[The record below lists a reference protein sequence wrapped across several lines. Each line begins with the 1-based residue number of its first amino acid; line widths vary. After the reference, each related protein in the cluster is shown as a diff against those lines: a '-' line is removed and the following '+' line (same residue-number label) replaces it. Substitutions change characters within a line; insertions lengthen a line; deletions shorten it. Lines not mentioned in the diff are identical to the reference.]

1 MPEAAAPFPPE
12 LPEASIVRLDGRGEV
27 FVRRH
32 VHPDPNAPTV
42 LLLHGW
48 TASVDLQFIAAYE
61 QLAEV
66 CSFVGLDHRG
76 HGRGLRTFERYELE
90 DVADDAAAL
99 CRALDLPP
107 VIAIGYSMGGPI
119 TMHLARRHPD
129 LVAGIVLQA
138 TALEWRA
145 TLRERLAWKLMP
157 LFGTAIRS
165 WLQPHVLRKGVGR
178 MVPDNSSL
186 APYRDWLAAE
196 ANRNDPRV
204 IVEAGKA
211 LSRHDARP
219 WASSLGVPAGS
230 LISTRDRLVK
240 PRKQR
245 ALADAVGATT
255 VEVPM
260 DHLGSIE
267 QPDEFAAATVELVR
281 RITYQLGSDPS

>member
-1 MPEAAAPFPPE
+1 VSESSLFPPQ
-12 LPEASIVRLDGRGEV
+12 LPEGSIVCLEGRGEV
-27 FVRRH
+27 FIRRH

-61 QLAEV
+61 QLAQV

-99 CRALDLPP
+99 CRALELPP
-107 VIAIGYSMGGPI
+107 VIAVGYSMGGPI

-145 TLRERLAWKLMP
+145 TWRERIAWRFVP

-165 WLQPHVLRKGVGR
+165 WVQPHVLRKGVAR
-178 MVPDNSSL
+178 MVPDESPL

-196 ANRNDPRV
+196 TNRNDPRV

-219 WASSLGVPAGS
+219 WASSLDVPAAS

-245 ALADAVGATT
+245 SLARAVGATT
-255 VEVPM
+255 LEVPM

-267 QPDEFAAATVELVR
+267 QPDDFAAATVELVGH
-281 RITYQLGSDPS
+281 IASQLGSDPS

>member
-1 MPEAAAPFPPE
+1 MIEPAVVPPQ
-12 LPEASIVRLDGRGEV
+12 LPEGSIVRLDGRGEV

-32 VHPDPNAPTV
+32 IHPDRNAPTV

-48 TASVDLQFIAAYE
+48 TASVDAQFIAVYE
-61 QLAEV
+61 RLAET

-76 HGRGLRTFERYELE
+76 HGRGLRTFDRYELE

-99 CRALDLPP
+99 CQALDLPP
-107 VIAIGYSMGGPI
+107 VIATGYSMGGPI

-145 TLRERLAWKLMP
+145 TLRERIGWRFMP

-165 WLQPHVLRKGVGR
+165 RLQPRWLRRSVER
-178 MVPDNSSL
+178 MVPVESPL

-196 ANRNDPRV
+196 LNRNDPRV
-204 IVEAGKA
+204 MVEAGKA
-211 LSRHDARP
+211 LSRYDARS
-219 WASSLGVPAGS
+219 WASSLGVPAGC

-240 PRKQR
+240 PRKQW
-245 ALADAVGATT
+245 ALAAAVEATT